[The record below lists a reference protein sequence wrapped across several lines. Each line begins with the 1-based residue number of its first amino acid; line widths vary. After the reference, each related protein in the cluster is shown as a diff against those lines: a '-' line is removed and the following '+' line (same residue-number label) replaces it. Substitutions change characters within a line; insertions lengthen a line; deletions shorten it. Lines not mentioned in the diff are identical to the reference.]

1 MSDYTYEVGDED
13 PSIALTWKDRDGAV
27 IDLSAATFSV
37 KLVDTRSV
45 AIVTKTTGI
54 TGAATAP
61 NIVIS
66 WAAGELNI
74 TPATYKLWVQAT
86 VSSRQR
92 TFRRANPPTVL
103 ILDAPT

>member
-1 MSDYTYEVGDED
+1 VSDYTYDVGDED
-13 PSIALTWKDRDGAV
+13 PSIALTWKDRDDAV
-27 IDLSAATFSV
+27 INLSAATFSV
-37 KLVDTRSV
+37 KLVNSAGA

-74 TPATYKLWVQAT
+74 AAGLYELWVQAT

-92 TFRRANPPTVL
+92 TFRRRNLPTVL
-103 ILDAPT
+103 IVAAPT